1 MAEFPA
7 ITPDQR
13 SYSLGRIPTAEHV
26 GASGIAY
33 LSRVGTLAVG
43 QTLELPYDYRPAA
56 ELSQIVDHHENQHG
70 DPFTLP
76 AAIWCGH
83 AGGDAIADVSLRWI
97 YTTAP
102 EPEPAGSGRFYRL
115 TVSLLAVGV
124 TIGPTV
130 SGPVLSGG
138 DAGSII
144 GAALPALPP
153 RALLALLPLV
163 PLLPLALLTCG
174 ALAMTA
180 AQAADPAGTPGG
192 KGAQV
197 YCFMRSAGNSHDV
210 SWAAAYALI
219 KRQSASM
226 FKTSPEHAAVMI
238 TEAVVQNPGT
248 FPDCGRYLGDL
259 YTRRVEPLPNGT
271 STSTTTT
278 PAPAGGS
285 AGTTGMTRS
294 ERYN

>member
-33 LSRVGTLAVG
+33 LSQVGTLAVG
-43 QTLELPYDYRPAA
+43 QTLELPYDNRPAA

-97 YTTAP
+97 YTAAP

-115 TVSLLAVGV
+115 TVSLQAVGV

-153 RALLALLPLV
+153 RPTPIPDPDILPPTIV
-163 PLLPLALLTCG
+163 ETPSPDGQLPAGEGIVEG
-174 ALAMTA
+174 AMEMRFSTHGL
-180 AQAADPAGTPGG
+180 ADPGEGIVEGVLEMTYTP
-192 KGAQV
+192 
-197 YCFMRSAGNSHDV
+197 
-210 SWAAAYALI
+210 
-219 KRQSASM
+219 
-226 FKTSPEHAAVMI
+226 P
-238 TEAVVQNPGT
+238 P
-248 FPDCGRYLGDL
+248 
-259 YTRRVEPLPNGT
+259 
-271 STSTTTT
+271 
-278 PAPAGGS
+278 
-285 AGTTGMTRS
+285 
-294 ERYN
+294 

>member
-13 SYSLGRIPTAEHV
+13 SYSLGRIPYAELV

-33 LSRVGTLAVG
+33 LSRMGTFAIG
-43 QTLELPYDYRPAA
+43 QTLELPYDNRPAA

-97 YTTAP
+97 YTAAP

-115 TVSLLAVGV
+115 TVSLQAVGV

-153 RALLALLPLV
+153 RPTPIPDPDILPPV
-163 PLLPLALLTCG
+163 IVETPSPDGQLPAGEGIAEGTIEIRFSTNGLP
-174 ALAMTA
+174 
-180 AQAADPAGTPGG
+180 DPAEGIAEGV
-192 KGAQV
+192 A
-197 YCFMRSAGNSHDV
+197 
-210 SWAAAYALI
+210 
-219 KRQSASM
+219 
-226 FKTSPEHAAVMI
+226 
-238 TEAVVQNPGT
+238 
-248 FPDCGRYLGDL
+248 DL
-259 YTRRVEPLPNGT
+259 TYT
-271 STSTTTT
+271 
-278 PAPAGGS
+278 APP
-285 AGTTGMTRS
+285 
-294 ERYN
+294 

>member
-33 LSRVGTLAVG
+33 LSQVGTLAVG
-43 QTLELPYDYRPAA
+43 QTLELPYDNRPAA

-97 YTTAP
+97 YAAAP
-102 EPEPAGSGRFYRL
+102 EPEPARNNARFFRL
-115 TVSLLAVGV
+115 TVSLQAVGV
-124 TIGPTV
+124 SIGPTV

-153 RALLALLPLV
+153 RPTPVPDPDILPPTIVETLS
-163 PLLPLALLTCG
+163 PDGQLPAGEGIVEG
-174 ALAMTA
+174 AMEMRFSTHGL
-180 AQAADPAGTPGG
+180 ADPGEGIVEGVLEMTYTP
-192 KGAQV
+192 
-197 YCFMRSAGNSHDV
+197 
-210 SWAAAYALI
+210 
-219 KRQSASM
+219 
-226 FKTSPEHAAVMI
+226 P
-238 TEAVVQNPGT
+238 P
-248 FPDCGRYLGDL
+248 
-259 YTRRVEPLPNGT
+259 
-271 STSTTTT
+271 
-278 PAPAGGS
+278 
-285 AGTTGMTRS
+285 
-294 ERYN
+294 

>member
-33 LSRVGTLAVG
+33 LSQVGTLAVG
-43 QTLELPYDYRPAA
+43 QTLELPYANRPAA

-83 AGGDAIADVSLRWI
+83 PAGDAIADVSLRWI
-97 YTTAP
+97 YTAAP

-115 TVSLLAVGV
+115 TVSLQAVGV
-124 TIGPTV
+124 SIGPTV

-138 DAGSII
+138 DAESII

-153 RALLALLPLV
+153 RPTPIPDPDILPPTIV
-163 PLLPLALLTCG
+163 ETPSPDGQLPAGEGIAEG
-174 ALAMTA
+174 AIEIRFSTNGLP
-180 AQAADPAGTPGG
+180 DPAEGIAEGV
-192 KGAQV
+192 A
-197 YCFMRSAGNSHDV
+197 
-210 SWAAAYALI
+210 
-219 KRQSASM
+219 
-226 FKTSPEHAAVMI
+226 
-238 TEAVVQNPGT
+238 
-248 FPDCGRYLGDL
+248 DL
-259 YTRRVEPLPNGT
+259 TYT
-271 STSTTTT
+271 
-278 PAPAGGS
+278 APP
-285 AGTTGMTRS
+285 
-294 ERYN
+294 